1 MLYSLWD
8 IETNNLVAERR
19 HRCDALSIDIEGI
32 RRNGPHDTYALSLD
46 VEDDDGEVRTIA
58 YGAELAQLAKREF
71 ALEQLAR

>member
-8 IETNNLVAERR
+8 IETSNLVAERR
-19 HRCDALSIDIEGI
+19 HRCDALSIVIEGI
-32 RRNGPHDTYALSLD
+32 RRNGSHDTYALSLD